1 MARHGAPQRPRIQYK
16 SWWIR
21 ALAAL
26 SLCLLGGQGLL
37 PSLHQSLVSHRV
49 CAEHG
54 ELVEA
59 HDPHGAA
66 ATLAS
71 GDSSAAQDGE
81 LTFRGVAES
90 DHDEHCGC
98 VLGTFLSGSEARRT
112 DALVLGAVELGATS
126 KVAAADVA
134 ASPEILAFAPK
145 LSPPV

>member
-1 MARHGAPQRPRIQYK
+1 MARHGAPQQRRIQQK

-26 SLCLLGGQGLL
+26 SICLLGAQGLL

-59 HDPHGAA
+59 HDVHVSAVNHAA
-66 ATLAS
+66 
-71 GDSSAAQDGE
+71 GE
-81 LTFRGVAES
+81 ARALETAVRGVSKS
-90 DHDEHCGC
+90 DHDEHCEC
-98 VLGTFLSGSEARRT
+98 VLGAFMTGSGACRSHAV
-112 DALVLGAVELGATS
+112 AFANPGAVTLKIARADAV
-126 KVAAADVA
+126 VAAA
-134 ASPEILAFAPK
+134 ILSLAPK